1 MENKRQIELII
12 ASLFLITLI
21 LVTIAIFSLEN
32 QTKIKYSSNS
42 VVIQTI
48 NYPSKITK
56 CEVTRI
62 PYEVYTFLP
71 QEKTVQS
78 TEYQVQRMSY
88 EDSSKSYTKIGMFNE
103 EIQTYEVKVKN
114 TGCSGGYFKV
124 QYSFTT
130 LCGEKREEFLREY
143 IHYNQEKTFVYK
155 NIQGDREKISSW
167 NYQIISETESC
178 SKTNSEV
185 IPKNTVK
192 ETRYKDEV
200 VCFKV

>member
-1 MENKRQIELII
+1 MENKKQIELII
-12 ASLFLITLI
+12 AGLFVITLI
-21 LVTIAIFSLEN
+21 LVSIALFSYEN
-32 QTKIKYSSNS
+32 KSKVNYSSNS

-62 PYEVYTFLP
+62 PYEVYTTNP
-71 QEKTVQS
+71 AYTKTTVVSSEKL
-78 TEYQVQRMSY
+78 SY
-88 EDSSKSYTKIGMFNE
+88 EDSSKSYTKEGMFHE

-114 TGCSGGYFKV
+114 TGCTGGYFKV
-124 QYSFTT
+124 QYSFVT
-130 LCGEKREEFLREY
+130 LCGETRQEFVREY
-143 IHYNQEKTFVYK
+143 IPYNKEKTFVYK

-167 NYQIISETESC
+167 SYKIISETESC

-185 IPKNTVK
+185 IPERTIK